1 MAKTTE
7 GAAFARQPFF
17 LARRSAE
24 ILSTNGRYSTVGSV
38 KENYI
43 LTHSVSGV
51 DWGFSSIRC
60 RRTCTMYL
68 CSLGGLILRSRYTA
82 AFW

>member
-51 DWGFSSIRC
+51 DWGFQASVAGERVRC
-60 RRTCTMYL
+60 IYAVWE
-68 CSLGGLILRSRYTA
+68 G
-82 AFW
+82 